1 MTNGLVSSINSLRR
15 HLSLPRTLS
24 AVGRWQEVRCNQQQL
39 QEQWQGGQISLSCFS
54 KPRSVE
60 RKLTVLCSGNP
71 LDCDCHLS
79 YLHGWIA
86 AQSNS
91 SAVSSTALCATPPA
105 LANAP
110 LASLPAPPS
119 CSEEQLDS
127 QMDMPRADYY
137 EYYYSEPGSDSSP
150 TFLSSAEL
158 QLASSSYHPN
168 TGKLSLVWQLEEAA
182 LPYTCGQ
189 LHVFQESLEL
199 GPVLVLQ
206 NALDCSSESQ
216 PSPSLLPV
224 TVDLAGHNLSLT
236 EAYIFCISL
245 LQVITFSM
253 ARVIPTL
260 IHRMPQ

>member
-1 MTNGLVSSINSLRR
+1 M
-15 HLSLPRTLS
+15 
-24 AVGRWQEVRCNQQQL
+24 
-39 QEQWQGGQISLSCFS
+39 
-54 KPRSVE
+54 
-60 RKLTVLCSGNP
+60 
-71 LDCDCHLS
+71 
-79 YLHGWIA
+79 
-86 AQSNS
+86 
-91 SAVSSTALCATPPA
+91 ALCATPPA

-110 LASLPAPPS
+110 LASLPSPPT
-119 CSEEQLDS
+119 CSDEEQLDS

-189 LHVFQESLEL
+189 LHVFQESPEL

-253 ARVIPTL
+253 ARVIPTM